1 MLDRKTESEVSIGI
15 GMNLGRQYKDEAHWV
30 QNTFLVIPAV
40 DSRNYM

>member
-1 MLDRKTESEVSIGI
+1 MLDRKTESEVSI